1 MIQTKRT
8 ESNTSSYYQNTSSVA
23 VLDRPVEN
31 TAVQAP
37 VQEETIE
44 QANIR
49 MRENLQKLL
58 NYDRYEAIQDSVVV
72 EETPVEEVAV
82 VVETISDCLD
92 EDIRP
97 TSTTMQFGDDADTD
111 IRNEV
116 KTGVT
121 EQTKTFGLSKKGKVI
136 IALYS
141 VVVAL
146 IFALIIVNS
155 AVLSSLRSD
164 IAAKEAQ
171 LSAITN
177 EYQLSESRLQELENQ
192 VAEKAE
198 ELGMIK

>member
-82 VVETISDCLD
+82 VVETTTDCLD

-116 KTGVT
+116 KTGAT